1 MSHGNSFSKNEVKLA
16 SPDHAL
22 AAFIFS
28 TVEAG
33 LKRWN
38 SKTCKDICSMYC
50 VKDCGFVVGCCN
62 NSLLGYWNITAL
74 HKRAANFEG
83 HIQFSKG
90 TAETMKKMLETSF
103 PGIDVVL
110 ANYPPPLPKRVL
122 SKLVPA
128 VQMGVIGIIM
138 AGEQIFPILGFM
150 VPPPSY
156 YYSLLAN
163 RFGSI
168 ATTWLLGN
176 DLQNFLQSTGAFE
189 VYLNDEP
196 VFSKLK
202 KGRFPGEIEWKDLI
216 NKKLANPQVLHNYQV
231 MWS

>member
-1 MSHGNSFSKNEVKLA
+1 MA
-16 SPDHAL
+16 
-22 AAFIFS
+22 
-28 TVEAG
+28 
-33 LKRWN
+33 
-38 SKTCKDICSMYC
+38 
-50 VKDCGFVVGCCN
+50 VVYHY
-62 NSLLGYWNITAL
+62 LGYPYTFVCRSGGTRCTSVQPILKATSSTFDLQLWTRVAKTSSEL
-74 HKRAANFEG
+74 FD
-83 HIQFSKG
+83 FLVLDSYSG

-138 AGEQIFPILGFM
+138 AGEQIFPMLGFM

-196 VFSKLK
+196 VSVSALHQIFS
-202 KGRFPGEIEWKDLI
+202 FDFYWNEIYSAVGLGLFSI
-216 NKKLANPQVLHNYQV
+216 LNTILGFCMLLQ
-231 MWS
+231 

>member
-1 MSHGNSFSKNEVKLA
+1 
-16 SPDHAL
+16 
-22 AAFIFS
+22 
-28 TVEAG
+28 
-33 LKRWN
+33 
-38 SKTCKDICSMYC
+38 
-50 VKDCGFVVGCCN
+50 
-62 NSLLGYWNITAL
+62 
-74 HKRAANFEG
+74 
-83 HIQFSKG
+83 
-90 TAETMKKMLETSF
+90 MLETSF

-128 VQMGVIGIIM
+128 VQMGVIGITM
-138 AGEQIFPILGFM
+138 AAEQIFPMLGFM
-150 VPPPSY
+150 VPPPW
-156 YYSLLAN
+156 YYSLRAN

-176 DLQNFLQSTGAFE
+176 VLQNFLQSTGAFE

-196 VFSKLK
+196 VSVSALHQISSFDFYWNEIYSAVFSKLK
-202 KGRFPGEIEWKDLI
+202 KGRFPDEIEWKDLI